1 MRLYLYLK
9 QQKKFF
15 IHSFDQ
21 RQSITPR
28 RSVIIKKHN
37 QLSNLKNDILICPAI
52 LEGSEAAGSERLVD
66 YIYTVY
72 NVVNNVRTRVPE
84 LFYRSRIGQ
93 L

>member
-21 RQSITPR
+21 RQFDITPR

-37 QLSNLKNDILICPAI
+37 QLSNLKNDILICPAM
-52 LEGSEAAGSERLVD
+52 LGGSEAAGSERLVD
-66 YIYTVY
+66 YIILYC
-72 NVVNNVRTRVPE
+72 
-84 LFYRSRIGQ
+84 I
-93 L
+93 